1 MYTHL
6 LVQELRVMLALL
18 ALLELC
24 LKQLL
29 QYLSYCVGVCMYA
42 HKNLH
47 INVAIVSTA
56 SSKETIYTSNSAFRT
71 LPSPNLL
78 LLLL

>member
-1 MYTHL
+1 
-6 LVQELRVMLALL
+6 MLALL
-18 ALLELC
+18 ARLQLC

-29 QYLSYCVGVCMYA
+29 QYLIYCARARVCMYA

-47 INVAIVSTA
+47 INVAILSTA
-56 SSKETIYTSNSAFRT
+56 FSQETIYTSHSA
-71 LPSPNLL
+71 LSAPNLL